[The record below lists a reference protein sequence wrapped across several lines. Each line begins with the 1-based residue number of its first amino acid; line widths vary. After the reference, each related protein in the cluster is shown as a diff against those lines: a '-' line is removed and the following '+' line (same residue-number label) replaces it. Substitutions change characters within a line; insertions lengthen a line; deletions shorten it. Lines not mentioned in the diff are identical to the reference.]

1 MASFR
6 GIPPVGFVGT
16 GGSLVQVLQ
25 KSADINRQE
34 ICADVKCVNKNEKI
48 LNSVRGGQ
56 RARTRRRLQV
66 TGGIRYL

>member
-25 KSADINRQE
+25 KSADITEEMCQ
-34 ICADVKCVNKNEKI
+34 DVKCVYKKYEEFEFSEGKV
-48 LNSVRGGQ
+48 SARERGGTF
-56 RARTRRRLQV
+56 R
-66 TGGIRYL
+66 